1 VIPFVIGPVVAARTG
16 NEIPIT
22 PPTHCPY
29 CNSPVRRAEGEV
41 YYYCSNPNCPERN
54 ARQIEY
60 FVARGLMDIEG
71 LGERGVRQLLDAGL
85 IKDEADLFTLK
96 PEDLEKLE
104 GYGEL
109 RIQNLMKQIE
119 AAKNRSLDRL
129 VMALGIPSVG
139 STIARLLVNN
149 FPSLDALMAAK
160 VEDIDAIAG
169 IGPHTA
175 QTVVEWFSEPHNRM
189 KIEKLR
195 AAGVRMVADAAPTP
209 RSNALAGLTFVL
221 TGTLPTMSRDQA
233 AELIVSHGGKTSGS
247 VSKKTSYVV
256 AGEAAGSKLDKARE
270 LNVAVIDE
278 DGLRALIAQKHQE

>member
-1 VIPFVIGPVVAARTG
+1 
-16 NEIPIT
+16 
-22 PPTHCPY
+22 
-29 CNSPVRRAEGEV
+29 
-41 YYYCSNPNCPERN
+41 
-54 ARQIEY
+54 
-60 FVARGLMDIEG
+60 MDIEG